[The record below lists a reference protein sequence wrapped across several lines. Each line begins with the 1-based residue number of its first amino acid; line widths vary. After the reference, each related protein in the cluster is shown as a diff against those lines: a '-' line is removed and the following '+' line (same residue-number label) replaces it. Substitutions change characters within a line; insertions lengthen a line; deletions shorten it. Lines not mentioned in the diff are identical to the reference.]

1 MFKFLNRR
9 RKKGQST
16 LEYAILVIVV
26 LAALLSIQV
35 YIKRGL
41 QGGLKSSGD
50 QMGDQFSPGNTNVI
64 KRVRTNSIT
73 SETFLSGVQRSE
85 LLNDEITIT
94 EVNSQI
100 IVQNQEF
107 WGKAGN

>member
-16 LEYAILVIVV
+16 LEYAILIIIVIG
-26 LAALLSIQV
+26 ALISIQV

-41 QGGLKSSGD
+41 QGGLKSSAD
-50 QMGDQFSPGNTNVI
+50 QMGDQFSVGNTNVI
-64 KRVRTNSIT
+64 KKVRTNSTT
-73 SETFLSGVQRSE
+73 SETFLSGVQKSV
-85 LLNDEITIT
+85 LLCDEITVT
-94 EVNSQI
+94 EVNSQV

-107 WGKAGN
+107 WGN